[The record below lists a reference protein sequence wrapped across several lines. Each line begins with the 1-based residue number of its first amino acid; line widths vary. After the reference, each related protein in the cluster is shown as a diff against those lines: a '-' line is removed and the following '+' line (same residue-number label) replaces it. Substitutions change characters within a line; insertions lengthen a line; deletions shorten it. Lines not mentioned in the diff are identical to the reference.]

1 MPVVVSV
8 GHVVKSACRRH
19 GHLVGFTIGV
29 VSLQSSGPLWPC
41 QGWAQFGTFTLYVAH
56 HLFHVPIIACGH
68 KKCNSLRSFDAAT
81 SSYDAPAPLVGHVD
95 GRSFVTREMKEALQY
110 GAGLCDTAREDEEE
124 EDA

>member
-19 GHLVGFTIGV
+19 GHLVGFTFGV
-29 VSLQSSGPLWPC
+29 VYILLRLW
-41 QGWAQFGTFTLYVAH
+41 QGWSQYGTFTLYVAH

-68 KKCNSLRSFDAAT
+68 KKCNSLRSSDATT

-95 GRSFVTREMKEALQY
+95 GRSFVTQEMKEALQY